1 MLRNIQENKHDGE
14 KVKDITIN
22 LQIQETQQT
31 LRRINIKEIQTKANY
46 SLTAENQE
54 QKNLQIGCGQVRTKG
69 AREKALHTEE

>member
-1 MLRNIQENKHDGE
+1 MMELVYKKRLKTAIINMFHMLRNIQENKHDGE

-46 SLTAENQE
+46 SLTAEN
-54 QKNLQIGCGQVRTKG
+54 
-69 AREKALHTEE
+69 

>member
-31 LRRINIKEIQTKANY
+31 LRRINIKESQTKANY
-46 SLTAENQE
+46 SLTAEN
-54 QKNLQIGCGQVRTKG
+54 
-69 AREKALHTEE
+69 